1 MTEQLKRD
9 LVEQFIDMEEDEF
22 YIEKLRSKHNIA
34 PDSSVFHT
42 TISRLVEEKR
52 LKRVGRG
59 LYRKLKEVKPVNWLD
74 ANEDD
79 FFDLAFPKG
88 HKDDTYFGFED
99 LFSVSEGDLI
109 VITGVS
115 NYGKSTIVHNMLAEN
130 CDKYE
135 CILMGSECVSLNG
148 MPSAKFKRRM
158 MSMKWMDWVNGD
170 GKSKFDL
177 LPVRDNYEDYVQE
190 DKINFIDWINM
201 TDNFFCIGKIFE
213 DCKGSVGKGL
223 VVAVL
228 QKEEDAPLGRGK
240 GFTRDLADVYIK
252 IDPFGI
258 SESRLTL
265 DKIKAPKKRGAFGKM
280 WAFGIVDN
288 GANLVDIRE
297 IEKCRVCWGK
307 KWKKVGNLSVPCDEC
322 HQTGYVNVFDI

>member
-1 MTEQLKRD
+1 M
-9 LVEQFIDMEEDEF
+9 
-22 YIEKLRSKHNIA
+22 
-34 PDSSVFHT
+34 
-42 TISRLVEEKR
+42 
-52 LKRVGRG
+52 
-59 LYRKLKEVKPVNWLD
+59 KPVNWLD